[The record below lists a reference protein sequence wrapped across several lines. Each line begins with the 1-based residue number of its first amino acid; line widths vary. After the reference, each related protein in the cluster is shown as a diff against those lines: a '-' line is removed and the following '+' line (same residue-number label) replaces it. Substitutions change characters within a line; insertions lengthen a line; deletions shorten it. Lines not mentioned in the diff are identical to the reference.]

1 MCRKRNAAG
10 ELFGN
15 VVAVF
20 LYRGELGD
28 CQLETDDESQDQK
41 KQE

>member
-15 VVAVF
+15 VVAEF
-20 LYRGELGD
+20 FYRM
-28 CQLETDDESQDQK
+28 QLSDSQPETDDESQDQK